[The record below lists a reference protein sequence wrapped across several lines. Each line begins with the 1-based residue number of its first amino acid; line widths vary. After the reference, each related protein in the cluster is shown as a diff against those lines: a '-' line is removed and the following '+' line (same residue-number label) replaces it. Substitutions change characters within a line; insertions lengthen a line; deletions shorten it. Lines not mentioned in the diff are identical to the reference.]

1 MSEICILYCL
11 TKREMTIYSVKKHI
25 SEYFGAFTNP
35 SHGTIHPCMKKLLG
49 YGFLNVNDILSEG
62 GKKSSYYSI
71 TDKGRTYFADLMMS
85 DFSENP
91 SVFLGEINTR
101 IAAMGALPNK
111 DKEDFRQ
118 HCLHALELYEV
129 STNNLIND
137 EYTGLD
143 DFQKATAKLSVENTK
158 AIANFLTYLKV

>member
-62 GKKSSYYSI
+62 GKKFSYYSI
-71 TDKGRTYFADLMMS
+71 TDKGRKYLCTLMLS

-91 SVFLGEINTR
+91 SVFLNEINIR
-101 IAAMGALPNK
+101 IASMDALPQ
-111 DKEDFRQ
+111 KEKENFIR
-118 HCLHALELYEV
+118 HCLQALELYEV
-129 STNNLIND
+129 STNNSIND
-137 EYTGLD
+137 EFSGMNDL
-143 DFQKATAKLSVENTK
+143 QKEIARLSVKNTK
-158 AIANFLTYLKV
+158 MITEFLSGVKV

>member
-1 MSEICILYCL
+1 
-11 TKREMTIYSVKKHI
+11 
-25 SEYFGAFTNP
+25 
-35 SHGTIHPCMKKLLG
+35 
-49 YGFLNVNDILSEG
+49 
-62 GKKSSYYSI
+62 
-71 TDKGRTYFADLMMS
+71 MMS

>member
-62 GKKSSYYSI
+62 GKKSS
-71 TDKGRTYFADLMMS
+71 

-101 IAAMGALPNK
+101 IAAMGALPHK
-111 DKEDFRQ
+111 DTEDFRQ

-137 EYTGLD
+137 EYSGLD